1 MSLRRSVASQ
11 PVVAPDSEPPRQALA
26 AAIRRPLDD
35 LRAAAEEAE
44 VGRLGGAKL
53 GLLVAAAGIARALK
67 AIDAEFERQ
76 RSAGPQR
83 VSAG

>member
-1 MSLRRSVASQ
+1 MAVHRQGALTPAIQLDPER
-11 PVVAPDSEPPRQALA
+11 PGQALA

-53 GLLVAAAGIARALK
+53 GLLVAAAGIARALQ

-76 RSAGPQR
+76 RTAGAA
-83 VSAG
+83 SGG